1 MARSNLGSVPA
12 NLALVFV
19 GLYLWNNEEQVRDFF
34 RSAGKTL
41 TNAKKSTP
49 ISATNPSLSTGVT
62 VPGLVPLG
70 PGAGRYQPTT
80 DYSWLSNP
88 AAYPV
93 GYFPPYPPYNGV
105 PTGRP
110 NVPPGGP
117 NVPPAA
123 RRPAPPSS
131 RIGTDPATGQPASG
145 TPRSPVAPAI
155 AGLPAANIR
164 DPYLEQFPVVLP
176 ETYGGS
182 YNPWAGSAT
191 QYLNE
196 NQQPTNN
203 YDYASTLPSGSATQY
218 VTETFQPSNR
228 DSGPQYS
235 PPAQTYSGGD
245 GYSSNNQSIS
255 YDQPPPAYNP
265 PEAPAYEP
273 VDPPEED
280 YGGSYNPYDQGQP
293 DETYGGGDNPWTDG
307 IYNNRGE

>member
-1 MARSNLGSVPA
+1 MAKSQLPSVPVQFA
-12 NLALVFV
+12 LAF
-19 GLYLWNNEEQVRDFF
+19 GAWYLYSPEQVREFF
-34 RSAGKTL
+34 RISGKKL
-41 TNAKKSTP
+41 TNAVKSTP
-49 ISATNPSLSTGVT
+49 TSTANPSLSTGAT

-70 PGAGRYQPTT
+70 PGAGRYQP
-80 DYSWLSNP
+80 DNDFSWISNP
-88 AAYPV
+88 SAFRRDPAWDFV
-93 GYFPPYPPYNGV
+93 LGVPPYNGV
-105 PTGRP
+105 PIGFP
-110 NVPPGGP
+110 NLPPS
-117 NVPPAA
+117 A
-123 RRPAPPSS
+123 RRPPPPSS
-131 RIGTDPATGQPASG
+131 RVGTDPATGQPATSF
-145 TPRSPVAPAI
+145 PRSPVAPPI

-176 ETYGGS
+176 DTYGGS

-218 VTETFQPSNR
+218 LTETSQPSNQ
-228 DSGPQYS
+228 DSGRRYS
-235 PPAQTYSGGD
+235 PPAETYSGGD
-245 GYSSNNQSIS
+245 GYSSNNQSVS
-255 YDQPPPAYNP
+255 YDQPPPAYDP

-293 DETYGGGDNPWTDG
+293 DETYGGGDNPWTDD